1 MRIIRR
7 VLFIFNFELMRQFF
21 LALGRFGLVL
31 LVVCVAV
38 CLVYQ
43 EALRR
48 SFEGFVA
55 DFNSRD
61 IRVLVIGDSHPQ
73 CSISVDD
80 WDEAFSFAVGGE
92 WLPYNYIRL
101 EMVAEHC
108 SDVNVVILGLSYHSF
123 AYAHDFLPD
132 DTYRFCFNLYPF
144 IEDGHI
150 PWGHP
155 AYRTWLEAKLNHDLG
170 IVTKNAIPDIKKAVL
185 DHFPF
190 VDTILLTP
198 DERSIMAPVPIDWEA
213 SNKSHYF
220 SPELKPPSSLSMTA
234 LHQIRD
240 FCLQKGYKLILY
252 NAPVPK
258 SYFEHIPP
266 VYKHLTD
273 SVAHAMTDNQ
283 NVYYLDYSQY
293 PLPDS
298 CFMDGNHTNIYGAR
312 IVTSLLRDS
321 LAALGIIHTAAE
333 NNKSP
338 QTELP
343 YFLIHNKDE

>member
-1 MRIIRR
+1 
-7 VLFIFNFELMRQFF
+7 MRQFF

-31 LVVCVAV
+31 LLICVPI
-38 CLVYQ
+38 CLVYR

-73 CSISVDD
+73 CSIRVDG
-80 WDEAFSFAVGGE
+80 WDEAFNFSTSGE
-92 WLPYNYIRL
+92 FLPYNYIKL
-101 EMVAEHC
+101 KMVPEHC
-108 SDVNVVILGLSYHSF
+108 PNMEVVILGLSYHSF
-123 AYAHDFLPD
+123 AYAHDFLSD
-132 DTYRFCFNLYPF
+132 NTYRSCLNLYPF

-155 AYRTWLEAKLNHDLG
+155 AYRTWLEAKLNHDFG

-198 DERSIMAPVPIDWEA
+198 DERIMAPVPIDWELRV
-213 SNKSHYF
+213 KLHYF
-220 SPELKPPSSLSMTA
+220 SPKLKVPSSLSMAA

-240 FCLQKGYKLILY
+240 LCLQNGYKLILY
-252 NAPVPK
+252 NAPVSRK
-258 SYFEHIPP
+258 YFEHIPP
-266 VYKHLTD
+266 EDKHLTD
-273 SVAHAMTDNQ
+273 SIAHALADNQ
-283 NVYYLDYSQY
+283 NVYYLNYSQY

-298 CFMDGNHTNIYGAR
+298 CLLDFHHTNIHGAR
-312 IVTSLLRDS
+312 IITPLLRDS
-321 LAALGIIHTAAE
+321 LAALGVIPT
-333 NNKSP
+333 NK
-338 QTELP
+338 
-343 YFLIHNKDE
+343 